1 MAFINE
7 YASLDDANAYN
18 LAGVLGGFLRK
29 DIPTDF
35 KFAWTFDRDRQAFLI
50 WAGADKDSFATR
62 HIFLLHWANSTI
74 SAALDKVSGS
84 DLRADP
90 VVSTWELVNIYLP
103 PGKESLKDEAIE
115 ILKEALT
122 EFRVDG
128 IKWSAKNHQ
137 AVFNF

>member
-7 YASLDDANAYN
+7 YASLDDAKAYN
-18 LAGVLGGFLRK
+18 LAGILGGFLRK

-35 KFAWTFDRDRQAFLI
+35 KFAWTVDRDRQAFLI

-62 HIFLLHWANSTI
+62 HTFLLRWANATI
-74 SAALDKVSGS
+74 SATLDKVGGS

-90 VVSTWELVNIYLP
+90 VVSAWELVNIHLP
-103 PGKESLKDEAIE
+103 PGQEHLKGEAIE

-122 EFRVDG
+122 EFKVDG
-128 IKWSAKNHQ
+128 VKWPVKNHQ